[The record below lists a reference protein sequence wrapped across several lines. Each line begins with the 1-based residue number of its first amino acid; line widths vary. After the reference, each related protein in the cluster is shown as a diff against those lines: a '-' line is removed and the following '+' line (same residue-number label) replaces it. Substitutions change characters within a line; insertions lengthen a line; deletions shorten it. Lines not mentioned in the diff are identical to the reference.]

1 MYAISAILTV
11 YYFIIITSFI
21 LSWVKSTSESM
32 MKFKH
37 FIHKLTD
44 PYMRHFR
51 GIAGLRFG
59 VMDFSPILGIIILS
73 FLLFLTQNLAAGVF
87 LSWYDLV
94 FWLVI
99 RVWGFIAFMIMLLAI
114 VMLVRLVTLY
124 TMKGDRPNWIDSLD
138 RFLFPI
144 VSRILGVFTNK
155 TVAYPVAL
163 GIIAVSLIAL
173 RYLAGWGL
181 FELIGF
187 LKLRLDE
194 LRTLR

>member
-1 MYAISAILTV
+1 MFAVSAILTV
-11 YYFIIITSFI
+11 YYFIIITGFI

-32 MKFKH
+32 MKFKG

-44 PYMRHFR
+44 PYMKHFR

-59 VMDFSPILGIIILS
+59 MFDFSPLLGLIILS

-87 LSWYDLV
+87 LTWYDLV
-94 FWLVI
+94 FWLIVRI
-99 RVWGFIAFMIMLLAI
+99 WRFIAFFIMVLAI
-114 VMLVRLVTLY
+114 VMLIRLVTLY
-124 TMKGDRPNWIDSLD
+124 TMKGSKPDWIDSLD

-144 VSRILGVFTNK
+144 VSRILGMFTNQ
-155 TVAYPVAL
+155 TIAYPLAL
-163 GIIAVSLIAL
+163 GIIAVILIAL

-181 FELIGF
+181 YELLGF

-194 LRTLR
+194 FRTLS

>member
-1 MYAISAILTV
+1 MYALSAILTV
-11 YYFIIITSFI
+11 YYFIIITSFV

-32 MKFKH
+32 MRFKG

-44 PYMRHFR
+44 PYMKHFR

-59 VMDFSPILGIIILS
+59 MMDFSPILGIIILS
-73 FLLFLTQNLAAGVF
+73 FFLFLTQNLAAGVF
-87 LSWYDLV
+87 LTWYDLV
-94 FWLVI
+94 FWLII
-99 RVWGFIAFMIMLLAI
+99 RIWGFIAFMIMVLAI
-114 VMLVRLVTLY
+114 VMLVRLLTLY
-124 TMKGDRPNWIDSLD
+124 TMKDSRPNWIDSLD

-163 GIIAVSLIAL
+163 GVIAVILIAL

-181 FELIGF
+181 FELLGF
-187 LKLRLDE
+187 LKIRLDE
-194 LRTLR
+194 LRTLS